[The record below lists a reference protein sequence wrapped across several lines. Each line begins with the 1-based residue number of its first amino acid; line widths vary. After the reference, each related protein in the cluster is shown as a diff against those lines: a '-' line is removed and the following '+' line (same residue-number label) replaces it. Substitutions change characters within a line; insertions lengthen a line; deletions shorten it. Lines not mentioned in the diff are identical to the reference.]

1 METEVSGTTN
11 FERAIAALSVAAE
24 NAEHNAPI
32 WDSENNPDQ
41 ADLCWATAG
50 SCRAA
55 ISLLSVGV
63 EV

>member
-1 METEVSGTTN
+1 MNDTTG
-11 FERAIAALSVAAE
+11 FERAIAVLAVAAE

-32 WDSENNPDQ
+32 WDNENNPDQ
-41 ADLCWATAG
+41 ADLCWATAE